1 VALLALICHL
11 VLEPNTLSTFIQIN
25 GINILAIILLGLG
38 PVGGAFYLWDIGMK
52 FGHQSWLA
60 SLSFATPVLST
71 MLLALF
77 GIGYLSINV
86 LLALALIM
94 VGAGICNI
102 KRG

>member
-1 VALLALICHL
+1 
-11 VLEPNTLSTFIQIN
+11 
-25 GINILAIILLGLG
+25 
-38 PVGGAFYLWDIGMK
+38 MK

-77 GIGYLSINV
+77 GFGYLSINV